1 MMFSTVRITPER
13 IKPAIWLLAAL
24 FMAVLAG
31 AAAWQT
37 GSLRESAVR
46 TSEEKVDRFVSGA
59 EAALNHN
66 MLSIDL
72 LLSGAQDMLQLQ
84 PHADVQGESRMLAVV
99 ARGNLLASRV
109 AVVDAQG
116 RVRASSEPSGALQ
129 EMSLPTAFLASVVSS
144 AAQRLYISTPVL
156 SFATTQQVLYFA
168 RPLKGRD
175 GQRLA
180 VVAEV
185 PLAKLANVLTQG
197 HEVSGLEIVF
207 EQNDGRRMLALPDL
221 PDLPEAGPL
230 RAPHSDAPL
239 PDRAWNTPARI
250 SGVPA
255 LVASRQL
262 VYPNLRLSVSLP
274 EDQALERWE
283 YERNMVAAA
292 ALVFCAMVL
301 LAAAVA
307 VVVFDRMAQA
317 RKDIADAKAL
327 LDQALESMVSG
338 FVLLDA
344 QQRVAHWNRRFV
356 ELFPWMRGAMASGM
370 PFRQVLEQSV
380 AHHLP
385 VGSDAERQQWIAL
398 RLAQQQ
404 DGTGAHEQ
412 VLPDGHCI
420 HVLERATPEGG
431 WVITYHDVTDLR
443 RANEEIEHLAFYD
456 PLTGLP
462 NRRLLLDRLGQAP
475 VLSQRSG
482 KVGALLFLDLDH
494 FKDLNDTL
502 GHEVGDELLQA
513 VAQRLLANVRV
524 ADTVARLGGDEFVV
538 MLSDLST
545 STQEAAALAQ
555 RIGEKILRGLSE
567 PYVLRGHTHQGA
579 ASIGATLFGASAQS
593 AIELLRQ
600 ADIAM
605 YQVKARRGN
614 ALCFFDP
621 KMQTAINDRAQLEA
635 DLRQALVA
643 QQLVLH
649 YQPQATLQ
657 GDVIGAECLLR
668 WQHPQR
674 GMVPPGQFIA
684 VAEES
689 DLILHIGQWVLHSAC
704 TQLARWQEQP
714 QWAHLQLSVNVS
726 ARQFRQSDF
735 VHQVIETLQVTGA
748 RAHLLTLELTESLV
762 LDNVEDAIDKMHQL
776 RTKGVR
782 FSVDDFGTGYSSLAY
797 LTRLPLHQLKIDQS
811 FVRNLGS
818 RPSDDVI
825 VQTIIGMGRNLDLEV
840 IAEGVETEAQK
851 AILAGHG
858 CDLYQGYLLARPM
871 PVADFERSLGGP
883 AALPQ

>member
-84 PHADVQGESRMLAVV
+84 PHADVQGESRMLTVV
-99 ARGNLLASRV
+99 ARGNLLVSRV

-221 PDLPEAGPL
+221 PEAGPL

-301 LAAAVA
+301 LAAALA

-344 QQRVAHWNRRFV
+344 QQRVAHWNRCFV

>member
-99 ARGNLLASRV
+99 ARGNLLVSRV

-207 EQNDGRRMLALPDL
+207 EQNDGRRMLAL

-462 NRRLLLDRLGQAP
+462 NRRLLLDRLGRAP

-635 DLRQALVA
+635 DLRQALIT

>member
-24 FMAVLAG
+24 FMALLAG

-84 PHADVQGESRMLAVV
+84 PHADVQGESRMLTVV
-99 ARGNLLASRV
+99 ARGNLLVSRV

-221 PDLPEAGPL
+221 PEAGPL

-301 LAAAVA
+301 LAAALA

-431 WVITYHDVTDLR
+431 WVITFHDVTDLR

-462 NRRLLLDRLGQAP
+462 NRRLLLDRLGRAP

>member
-99 ARGNLLASRV
+99 ARGNLLVSRV

-207 EQNDGRRMLALPDL
+207 EQNDGRRMLAL

-502 GHEVGDELLQA
+502 GHEVGDELLQE

-538 MLSDLST
+538 MLSELST
-545 STQEAAALAQ
+545 STQEAAAMAQ

-567 PYVLRGHTHQGA
+567 PYLLRGHTHQGA

>member
-84 PHADVQGESRMLAVV
+84 PHADVQGESRMLTVV
-99 ARGNLLASRV
+99 ARGNLLVSRV

-221 PDLPEAGPL
+221 PEAGPL

-301 LAAAVA
+301 LAAAVV

-462 NRRLLLDRLGQAP
+462 NRRLLLDRLGRAP

-883 AALPQ
+883 AAPPQ